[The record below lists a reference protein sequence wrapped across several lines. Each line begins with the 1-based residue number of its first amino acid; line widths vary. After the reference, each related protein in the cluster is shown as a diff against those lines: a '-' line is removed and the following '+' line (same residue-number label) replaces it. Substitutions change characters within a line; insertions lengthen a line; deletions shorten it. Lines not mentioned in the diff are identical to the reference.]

1 MSIRVL
7 VAADVCFYREGL
19 ATFLERHPTI
29 MVVGTAVSRP
39 DTIEKT
45 IQHRPDVLLLDMTM
59 ADSLST
65 VRAIGPLDP
74 PVRVVA
80 LAVWENERDVIACA
94 EAGVAG
100 YVPREG
106 SLNDLLR
113 AIECVAR
120 DEMIVS
126 PRIAASLFRRVATL
140 ASAAPA
146 GLPIVDLTT
155 REREIVQLIGEGLSN
170 KQIAAR
176 LGVEV
181 ATAKNHVHNILDKL
195 QIHRR
200 GQISE
205 RLRFAPRLPADS
217 VGRRAGAV
225 GVDPV

>member
-19 ATFLERHPTI
+19 ATFLERHPAI
-29 MVVGTAVSRP
+29 IVVGTSVSRP

-45 IQHRPDVLLLDMTM
+45 LQHRPDVLLLDMTM
-59 ADSLST
+59 TDSLST
-65 VRAIGPLDP
+65 VRAVGPIDP

-113 AIECVAR
+113 AIECAAR

-146 GLPIVDLTT
+146 GLGVAEFTV

-200 GQISE
+200 GQISQ
-205 RLRFAPRLPADS
+205 RLRYAPRLVRDGIGSGGDAL
-217 VGRRAGAV
+217 